1 MALATQQQARTTTT
15 TTNQVGF
22 VSYALQDPLHS
33 RRVEKHVVTEVQTV
47 VIQHLRKSWA
57 FRYDLVSVQIIV
69 EACHKVFSVLRCDF
83 FRFSVVYLQEKRR
96 GEGSSVKQQVE
107 CQILKK
113 TIFLTLLCRHGYK

>member
-47 VIQHLRKSWA
+47 VIQHLCKSGA

-83 FRFSVVYLQEKRR
+83 FRFSVVYFKQKRR
-96 GEGSSVKQQVE
+96 GE
-107 CQILKK
+107 
-113 TIFLTLLCRHGYK
+113 